1 MFGDV
6 EKSSFSTHVH
16 NKRVAH
22 EAMRAM
28 HFPLAFLVMPGS
40 PYGEFQHAFCC
51 GLNLYADVLLLT
63 MDKIWIKLDFC

>member
-22 EAMRAM
+22 DAMRAM

-40 PYGEFQHAFCC
+40 PYGELQHAFCC
-51 GLNLYADVLLLT
+51 GLNL
-63 MDKIWIKLDFC
+63 